1 MSPINLS
8 IDCVVLGFDEDQ
20 KLKVLLIKKFINDR
34 NDDQFALP
42 GDLVGLNEDLLA
54 GAQRILNS
62 LTSIDNLFLEQFSV
76 FGDPERTRQ
85 KKDQSWLKMYRKKPK
100 ERVVTVGYIA
110 LVKMEDYEP
119 QASSFAFD
127 AEWVELN
134 KVSTEL
140 AFDHNLILNE
150 GIKYLRNQLDH
161 ELVTNLLPSKF
172 TLSQLQNLYEI
183 LLDQKLDKRNFR
195 KNVSKDI
202 LIIKTDEKQKGVAHK
217 PAHLY
222 TYKNREN

>member
-1 MSPINLS
+1 MSPLNLS

-119 QASSFAFD
+119 HASSFAID

>member
-1 MSPINLS
+1 MSPLNLS
-8 IDCVVLGFDEDQ
+8 IDCVVLGYDEDQ
-20 KLKVLLIKKFINDR
+20 KLKVLLIKKFINDK

-85 KKDQSWLKMYRKKPK
+85 KKDQSWLKMYRKKPN

-119 QASSFAFD
+119 HASSFAID

-183 LLDQKLDKRNFR
+183 LLDQKLDKRYFR

-202 LIIKTDEKQKGVAHK
+202 LIIKSDEKQKGVAHK

>member
-1 MSPINLS
+1 MSPLNLS

-42 GDLVGLNEDLLA
+42 GDLVGLNEDLLV

-119 QASSFAFD
+119 HASSFAID
-127 AEWVELN
+127 TEWVELN

>member
-1 MSPINLS
+1 MSPLNLS
-8 IDCVVLGFDEDQ
+8 IDCVVLGYDEDQ

-119 QASSFAFD
+119 HASSFAID

-195 KNVSKDI
+195 KNISKDI